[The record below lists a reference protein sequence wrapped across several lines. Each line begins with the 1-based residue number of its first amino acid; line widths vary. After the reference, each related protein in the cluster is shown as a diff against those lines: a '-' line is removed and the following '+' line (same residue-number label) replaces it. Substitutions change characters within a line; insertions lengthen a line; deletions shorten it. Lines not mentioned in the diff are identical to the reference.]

1 MVVESASA
9 MQLAGNNFYK
19 LEDCNHI
26 QVCKPP
32 NQSHPSYS
40 MLLNVLRHCTK
51 GLDTPKL
58 PRELMEQAKM
68 QEMIHQRDFFNVL
81 FKKLDP
87 NHQN

>member
-32 NQSHPSYS
+32 NQSHPSYY
-40 MLLNVLRHCTK
+40 MLLKVLRICSK
-51 GLDTPKL
+51 GLDAPKL
-58 PRELMEQAKM
+58 PRELIEQAATSRVATGRQNARNDPSKS
-68 QEMIHQRDFFNVL
+68 FF
-81 FKKLDP
+81 
-87 NHQN
+87 

>member
-9 MQLAGNNFYK
+9 MQLAGYNFYR

-58 PRELMEQAKM
+58 PRELMEQAATSRVATGRQNARNDPSK
-68 QEMIHQRDFFNVL
+68 RFF
-81 FKKLDP
+81 
-87 NHQN
+87 

>member
-9 MQLAGNNFYK
+9 MQLAGYNFYK
-19 LEDCNHI
+19 LEDCNHV

-58 PRELMEQAKM
+58 PRELMEQAATSRVATGRQNARNDPSK
-68 QEMIHQRDFFNVL
+68 RFF
-81 FKKLDP
+81 
-87 NHQN
+87 